1 MPIVPY
7 SVNLPIDVLLDHGT
21 FFQGNV
27 LIASCTALGVT
38 RGAVKFDPMWTL
50 ENIGFDGKDAPI
62 KGLDRKFYGPAKMSA
77 TMIEFGP
84 AASGNQ
90 IPKLEVGI
98 ANADTG
104 TTPNTLSTLTPAP
117 GRVLYVAGNYL
128 TYLRCV
134 FPRGIVAGAGIK
146 KYAGICFPCALVTK
160 WDLAGQESKDVA
172 IYNVE
177 FEARKDMAAGTT
189 ADAPYLIELYET
201 IP

>member
-7 SVNLPIDVLLDHGT
+7 SANLPIDALLDHGT
-21 FFQGNV
+21 FYQGNV
-27 LIASCTALGVT
+27 LIASSTTLGVS
-38 RGAVKFDPMWTL
+38 RGGVKFDPMWTI
-50 ENIGFDGKDAPI
+50 EQPGFDGKDALI
-62 KGLDRKFYGPAKMSA
+62 KGLDRKFYGPAKLSA

-90 IPKLEVGI
+90 IPKLEAGI
-98 ANADTG
+98 VNADTG
-104 TTPNTLSTLTPAP
+104 TTPNTLSTLTPTA
-117 GRVLYVAGNYL
+117 GRVFYPAGNYL
-128 TYLRCV
+128 IYLRAV

-160 WDLAGQESKDVA
+160 WDLAGQDKDVA

-201 IP
+201 VP